1 MCGEPIVTLSRQR
14 LKRKCIIL
22 RGMDLYLQAAE
33 ELFCREKK
41 AGLATPGQAG
51 EQAQEGAEYIAASSN
66 ARNPQQVPTVLEPL
80 QQGAALETSA
90 IFGFADAQATG
101 QQQSRRDYP
110 RLWRGPAA

>member
-1 MCGEPIVTLSRQR
+1 MA
-14 LKRKCIIL
+14 
-22 RGMDLYLQAAE
+22 LYLQAAE
-33 ELFCREKK
+33 ELFWMQKETRMAMPE
-41 AGLATPGQAG
+41 QAG
-51 EQAQEGAEYIAASSN
+51 EQAREGAEYIAASSN

-90 IFGFADAQATG
+90 IFGFADAQVTG